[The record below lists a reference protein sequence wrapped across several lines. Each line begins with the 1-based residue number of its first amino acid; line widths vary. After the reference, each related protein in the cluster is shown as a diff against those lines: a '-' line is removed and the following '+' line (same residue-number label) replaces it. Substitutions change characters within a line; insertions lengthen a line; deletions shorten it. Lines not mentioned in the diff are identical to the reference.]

1 MENPCNYTKV
11 VKGSPS
17 RHVVGLGRLFFM
29 IEELGNIG
37 KAPLVKEKKKWCC
50 MELKGDDFCLF
61 PIRIRMVLTDG
72 QPLPCAEKFLM
83 GQSSFLHNLS

>member
-37 KAPLVKEKKKWCC
+37 KAPLVKEKK
-50 MELKGDDFCLF
+50 
-61 PIRIRMVLTDG
+61 MVLHGT
-72 QPLPCAEKFLM
+72 ER
-83 GQSSFLHNLS
+83 